1 MPALG
6 LMPHKA
12 RAFSSGFEPY
22 LYTRVQ
28 AHWSINV
35 TSESSALSEISR
47 FVKAFDLDDA
57 LNAVASIED
66 LKTLLVDFDSP
77 LSGSLIPLEQ
87 ATRIPKIL
95 VDSGI
100 TQAGIPWRT
109 LQCPGGPLVLQMI
122 CEKVNFAL
130 WIEEC

>member
-1 MPALG
+1 M
-6 LMPHKA
+6 
-12 RAFSSGFEPY
+12 
-22 LYTRVQ
+22 
-28 AHWSINV
+28 